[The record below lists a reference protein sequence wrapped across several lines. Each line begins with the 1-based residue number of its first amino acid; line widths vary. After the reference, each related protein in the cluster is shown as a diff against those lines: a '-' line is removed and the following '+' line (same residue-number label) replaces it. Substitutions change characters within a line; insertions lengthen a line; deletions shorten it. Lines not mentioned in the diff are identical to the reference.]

1 MSKASENLEIDL
13 MWIRTQ
19 QALAKDERDRF
30 QLEYEKIEQSA
41 SEDRK
46 HAIRDLYMNADKK
59 LAMLQRLEMY
69 AVRFRFYVNQLIE
82 EHNKEHKHD
91 LNTTED

>member
-1 MSKASENLEIDL
+1 MSKASDNLEIDL
-13 MWIRTQ
+13 LWIRTQ
-19 QALAKDERDRF
+19 QAITKDERDRF

-41 SEDRK
+41 SDDRK
-46 HAIRDLYMNADKK
+46 RAIRDLYMSADKK

-82 EHNKEHKHD
+82 EKNAER
-91 LNTTED
+91 

>member
-13 MWIRTQ
+13 LWIRTQ
-19 QALAKDERDRF
+19 QALAKDERDRYH
-30 QLEYEKIEQSA
+30 LEYEKIEQSA

-82 EHNKEHKHD
+82 ERNVE
-91 LNTTED
+91 NNRED